1 MKKGSYTVE
10 AALLMGL
17 IIPML
22 TGLIGTGI
30 FLELRAKAYA
40 EALEQACRAALTGES
55 YGNAVITEEGIEA
68 SVSKAVPQLPMA
80 GMFFEEKEKVSG
92 SCTLEQQNPTE
103 TIFRLHSLKRVI
115 RQVIE

>member
-17 IIPML
+17 IIPLL

-40 EALEQACRAALTGES
+40 EALEQACIAALNGEA
-55 YGNAVITEEGIEA
+55 YENAVITGEQITA
-68 SVSKAVPQLPMA
+68 SVSKTVPKLPMA
-80 GMFFEEKEKVSG
+80 GMFFDEKEQVEG
-92 SCTLEQQNPTE
+92 NCTLEQKNPTE